1 MSIPRDVNNV
11 LKKMYGENYNICEVL
26 EKLLGPIGNEERET
40 YDKLLSNMSDE
51 QKELLC
57 RYLRLYGE
65 RVFRMQCRRF
75 ELGFKAGLTAEKSK
89 D

>member
-1 MSIPRDVNNV
+1 M
-11 LKKMYGENYNICEVL
+11 LKKVYGKNYNVRDAV

-51 QKELLC
+51 QKELLDK
-57 RYLRLYGE
+57 YLRLYCE
-65 RVFRMQCRRF
+65 RVFGMQCRRF
-75 ELGFKAGLTAEKSK
+75 ELGFKAGLSAEKSK